1 MYEVLLTEHA
11 RKNLAELKRY
21 GKKTLRQLHGL
32 LGELRTDPYGMT
44 QPLHAP
50 LQGYRSLHSGRFRA
64 ILKIVDHQVK
74 IVYVMGVG
82 WHEGGSRDDIY
93 QSLQRAIETGII
105 KIPPRTG

>member
-1 MYEVLLTEHA
+1 MYEVLLTDHA
-11 RKNLAELKRY
+11 KKNLAEMKRY
-21 GKKTLRQLHGL
+21 GKKTLRQLQAI

-50 LQGYRSLHSGRFRA
+50 LQAYRSLHSGRFRA

-82 WHEGGSRDDIY
+82 WHESGSREDIY
-93 QSLQRAIETGII
+93 PSLRRALEMGLL
-105 KIPPRTG
+105 KLPPRAG